1 MTKNMDKNNKG
12 HRKRLRTRYINA
24 GISAFSDH
32 EILELLLAYSI
43 PRMDTKEIAK
53 KLLNQFGSLKSVLS
67 QPPEM
72 LQKVDGMGEASS
84 ILLNITGS
92 VGTVAARPKKGEIL
106 DSFERVQEYLRKRFR
121 FQRKEQLIALLLD
134 SSNRLLATKTID
146 MGTVDRAVVHPRN
159 LVEKVIQTGA
169 TALILVHNHPGGRTE
184 PSREDLELTKQLA
197 KLGRSLA
204 FQVLDHLIVAG
215 DSICSMKQLGFM

>member
-1 MTKNMDKNNKG
+1 MKNTDQNHKG

-43 PRMDTKEIAK
+43 PRRDTKEIAK

-72 LQKVDGMGEASS
+72 LQKVDGIGEKSS
-84 ILLNITGS
+84 VLLSISGS
-92 VGTVAARPKKGEIL
+92 VGSAAVRPKEGVIL
-106 DSFERVQEYLRKRFR
+106 DSFDRVKEYLKKRFR

-146 MGTVDRAVVHPRN
+146 TGTVDRAVVHPRN
-159 LVEKVIQTGA
+159 LVEQVIQTGA

-197 KLGRSLA
+197 KLGRSLG